1 MANYIENQPV
11 FLGTTDTCSNDVDF
25 IYNQLVD
32 VTDTTQ
38 FQLSIAPCISAEQ
51 LIVNPNF
58 ETDSDWGTGDNVGI
72 ADDLLCFT
80 GDTIAGTSGSYAN
93 STSVFDDGK
102 YYQVNITVDSIVGE
116 FEVYLESQ
124 LLGTFNSIGTH
135 TFYGMSDFLLSTGYL
150 VICPLTDGATAC
162 ISNVTSFELLT
173 NFIVPIYDS
182 NGTYVTKISYTANPT
197 YFTFAKDTVT
207 ISVDWSELDI
217 TSGCHYFCVLDP
229 CENTNGQ
236 NYPASITNGSFTGSA
251 SGWSLGLDWSYSA
264 NTVVGTYGMSNA
276 LSQLNVFSSYSNS
289 YSITVEITAGT
300 SIDLDV
306 YFGETLVDTL
316 TTIGIHTVTGI
327 PYGNGTLSF
336 VMQGGSNITI
346 TNVVAVEVTED
357 NYTCNFTS
365 NMFKIADYSNDCTLL
380 VNACNNEDGLGFVFD
395 GSGFSPRI
403 RLNAKLKEPK
413 YNNERFTY
421 TDSKGKKQVYWFK
434 GRKQKYF
441 CTDLEPEY
449 VLDYLW
455 SLFGYDNLYI
465 DDELYI
471 VDDDEFNPT
480 YSFDNVG
487 SVKFLVSKKEQNVI
501 NANCSSEENNCV
513 ISENYL
519 LQAYNNSEFV
529 TLTDGSY
536 ILIN

>member
-38 FQLSIAPCISAEQ
+38 FQLSIAPCISAEN

-58 ETDSDWGTGDNVGI
+58 EDDSDWILTGNVGI
-72 ADDLLCFT
+72 ADGQLCFS
-80 GDTIAGTSGSYAN
+80 GDTTTSDVAITSTIYTDAN
-93 STSVFDDGK
+93 
-102 YYQVNITVDSIVGE
+102 YYQVEIIVDSISGGAMD
-116 FEVYLESQ
+116 VYLGST
-124 LLGTFNSIGTH
+124 LIGSFDSIGTF
-135 TFYGMSDFLLSTGYL
+135 TYYGFATVLGVGYPLLL
-150 VICPLTDGATAC
+150 VPNEDGVECC
-162 ISNVTSFELLT
+162 ISTVSSFNILT
-173 NFIVPIYDS
+173 NFIVPIYDAS
-182 NGTYVTKISYTANPT
+182 GTYVTKISYTANPT

-264 NTVVGTYGMSNA
+264 NTVIGTYGMSNS
-276 LSQLNVFSSYSNS
+276 LSQLNVFSSYSNT

-300 SIDLDV
+300 SIDLGV

-316 TTIGIHTVTGI
+316 TTIGTHTVTGI
-327 PYGNGTLSF
+327 PYGNGTLRF

-346 TNVVAVEVTED
+346 TNVVAIEVSEE

-365 NMFKIADYSNDCTLL
+365 NMFKIADYSTDCTLL

-465 DDELYI
+465 DDELYV

-487 SVKFLVSKKEQNVI
+487 SVKFLVSKKEQNII

-513 ISENYL
+513 IGENYL
-519 LQAYNNSEFV
+519 LKADNNSEFV